1 MIIQKRN
8 TKKILFWLLEEPL
21 VNIIPS
27 LHIIDKALGL
37 LSKISYIVIRIFL
50 NIIIGKEKRKFY
62 KQRIS
67 FSVNISFYLIMN
79 LYKIIKLLRLG
90 NPSLIKIYV
99 PKYDYKI
106 FCPST
111 LEDFFNLTIRETD
124 IIEHFCPNHNDIV
137 LDVGAHLGRYTI
149 ISSKLVG
156 NYGKVV
162 AIEASPIVFAKLKR
176 NIDLNNLTNTTTLN
190 YAVYSEKTQ

>member
-21 VNIIPS
+21 LNIIPS

-50 NIIIGKEKRKFY
+50 NIIIGKEKRKFK

-99 PKYDYKI
+99 PKYDYKV

-111 LEDFFNLTIRETD
+111 LEDFFNLTIRD
-124 IIEHFCPNHNDIV
+124 
-137 LDVGAHLGRYTI
+137 
-149 ISSKLVG
+149 
-156 NYGKVV
+156 
-162 AIEASPIVFAKLKR
+162 
-176 NIDLNNLTNTTTLN
+176 
-190 YAVYSEKTQ
+190 